1 MDARRSTSSDTG
13 LGDAGL
19 NDAGV
24 NDSGRAIADPIDLI
38 DAVGQGGTAPRS
50 ASSRFQTLADWLVWQ
65 ETLHPSRVDLKL
77 ERVGAVWQRL
87 HPEFPPGRLP
97 CPVITVGGTNGK
109 GSCVAYLEAWSLA
122 AGYRCGA
129 YTSPH
134 LLQYNERVRINGEMA
149 ADAELCAA
157 FARIDQARADAS
169 LTYFEFGTLA
179 ALDLFVRA
187 AVEIVLLEVGL
198 GGRLDAVNIIDADVS
213 LVASIGHDHSAWLGD
228 SLAQIAFEKAGI
240 FRAGRPA
247 VIGQRDA
254 PARLRERAEEIGALP
269 MQLGQELD
277 WTAEGGQWSW
287 RGPDGQ
293 QHRALPVPALRGR
306 RQYDNAASALC
317 ALEQLSDRLPIN
329 LAAMRQGLLRVKIAG
344 RFTVLP
350 GRPTWVL
357 DVAHNDQAALALAEN
372 LSSYPCAGRRLAVL
386 SLLAD
391 KDARAVIA
399 PIAPLIQVWHL
410 GLATSDRAMALDDL
424 TAALAE
430 VSPSGASIAHANL
443 DQALAAAAAEA
454 GPDDLILVFGS
465 FAMVEAALRSPI
477 IPAV

>member
-1 MDARRSTSSDTG
+1 MQRSTLSGTGLSDDG

-19 NDAGV
+19 SDAGPATAE
-24 NDSGRAIADPIDLI
+24 AIALNP
-38 DAVGQGGTAPRS
+38 
-50 ASSRFQTLADWLVWQ
+50 RFQILADWLAWQ
-65 ETLHPSRVDLKL
+65 ETLHPSRIDLRL
-77 ERVGAVWQRL
+77 ERVRAVWQRL
-87 HPEFPPGRLP
+87 HPELPPGQLP

-134 LLQYNERVRINGEMA
+134 LLQYNERIRTDGEMA
-149 ADAELCAA
+149 SDADLCDA

-179 ALDLFVRA
+179 ALDLFVHA
-187 AVEIVLLEVGL
+187 EVEIALLEVGL

-228 SLAQIAFEKAGI
+228 SLDQIAFEKAGI
-240 FRAGRPA
+240 FRPGRPA

-254 PARLRERAEEIGALP
+254 PARLRERADEIGALP
-269 MQLGQELD
+269 MQLGRELD
-277 WTAEGGQWSW
+277 WVAHDQTAHDQTALDRTAKTGQWSW
-287 RGPDGQ
+287 RGPNGK
-293 QHRALPVPALRGR
+293 QHRALPAPALRGR
-306 RQYDNAASALC
+306 QQYDNAAAALC
-317 ALEQLSDRLPIN
+317 ALEQLNDRLPIS
-329 LAAMRQGLLRVKIAG
+329 LAAIRQGLLRVQLAG

-350 GRPTWVL
+350 GCPTWVL
-357 DVAHNDQAALALAEN
+357 DVAHNDQAALSLAES

-399 PIAPLIQVWHL
+399 PLAPLIQGWHL
-410 GLATSDRAMALDDL
+410 GLATSDRAMALEEL
-424 TAALAE
+424 AAALAE
-430 VSPSGASIAHANL
+430 VAPAAVCLAHPDL

-454 GPDDLILVFGS
+454 GSNDLILVFGS
-465 FAMVEAALRSPI
+465 FKAIEAALRSPVI
-477 IPAV
+477 ATV

>member
-1 MDARRSTSSDTG
+1 MDVQRSTLSGTGLSDDG
-13 LGDAGL
+13 LGDAGPS
-19 NDAGV
+19 DAGLS
-24 NDSGRAIADPIDLI
+24 DAGPATAETIALNP
-38 DAVGQGGTAPRS
+38 
-50 ASSRFQTLADWLVWQ
+50 RFQTLADWLAWQ
-65 ETLHPSRVDLKL
+65 ETLHPSRIDLRL
-77 ERVGAVWQRL
+77 ERVGAVWKRL
-87 HPEFPPGRLP
+87 HPELPPGQLP

-134 LLQYNERVRINGEMA
+134 LLQYNERIRIDGEMA
-149 ADAELCAA
+149 SDADLCDA
-157 FARIDQARADAS
+157 FARIDQARVDAP

-179 ALDLFVRA
+179 ALDLFVQA
-187 AVEIVLLEVGL
+187 GIEIVLLEVGL

-228 SLAQIAFEKAGI
+228 SLDQIAFEKAGI
-240 FRAGRPA
+240 FRPGRPA

-254 PARLRERAEEIGALP
+254 PARLRARASEIGALP

-277 WTAEGGQWSW
+277 WTADAGQWSW
-287 RGPDGQ
+287 RGPSGKRY
-293 QHRALPVPALRGR
+293 RALPAPALRGR
-306 RQYDNAASALC
+306 QQYDNAAAALC
-317 ALEQLSDRLPIN
+317 ALDYLSDRLPIS
-329 LAAMRQGLLRVKIAG
+329 LAAIRQGLLRVQLAG

-350 GRPTWVL
+350 AHPTWVL
-357 DVAHNDQAALALAEN
+357 DVAHNDQAALSLAEN

-391 KDARAVIA
+391 KDARAVTA
-399 PIAPLIQVWHL
+399 PLAPLIQCWHL
-410 GLATSDRAMALDDL
+410 GLAASDRAMALDDL
-424 TAALAE
+424 VAALAE
-430 VSPSGASIAHANL
+430 VAPATACLAHPDL

-465 FAMVEAALRSPI
+465 FKAIEAALRSPI
-477 IPAV
+477 IATV